1 MQSLERFPPP
11 DEGGRA
17 PDDAI
22 SGGRGAGDAGGGQ
35 CSVAAGSAVKQ
46 RPEEEHAGALT
57 FMEICSFMFQ
67 FL

>member
-1 MQSLERFPPP
+1 MQSLERFSPP

-22 SGGRGAGDAGGGQ
+22 SGGRGEGDAGGGQ
-35 CSVAAGSAVKQ
+35 CFAAASAAVKQ
-46 RPEEEHAGALT
+46 RPEEEHAGAVT
-57 FMEICSFMFQ
+57 FMQICSFMFQ